1 MTLALSGRSVL
12 TFVTHV
18 PFSLPAVRPSFRHR
32 SYIHCVPPRP
42 RLRRAVTSLSTQSA
56 ADTKKRVVF
65 LGTPQVAAKT
75 LSILHAASKQVDS
88 TFDICAVVSQP
99 PAPVGRKRVLTPS
112 PVHALAETLSISTVL
127 TPSKAGDTDFINSLV
142 ALSPDLCITA
152 AYGNFLPTKFL
163 NVPRFGTL
171 NIHPSLLPAFR
182 GAAPVPRALEQGV
195 HETGVCILYTVL
207 KMDAGP
213 IVHSITRPLQGDEHA
228 PELLEELFD
237 TGTHALVELLPKV
250 WTESLKL
257 SPQDENLATHA
268 PKLAKDEA
276 RLSFTENA
284 RIVHNKVRAFAG
296 WPGTWADFVIVHP
309 DEHDGNTTGK
319 KQAKGEEI
327 RLKVVR
333 TTVLREEGG
342 MCFSV
347 HNVSFDEKQ
356 GYLRVTCGD
365 GSMLGINEVQP
376 PGKKVMDAR
385 SFWNGLRGKSLE
397 RKRLPY

>member
-1 MTLALSGRSVL
+1 MTLALFGRSVL
-12 TFVTHV
+12 TFATHV

-32 SYIHCVPPRP
+32 SHVHCVPPHHRHR
-42 RLRRAVTSLSTQSA
+42 RLVTSLSVQSA
-56 ADTKKRVVF
+56 PDAKKRVVF

-75 LSILHAASKQVDS
+75 LSILHGASKRVDS
-88 TFDICAVVSQP
+88 TFNICAVVSQP
-99 PAPVGRKRVLTPS
+99 PALVGRKRVLTPS
-112 PVHALAETLSISTVL
+112 PVHALAETLSISTIL
-127 TPSKAGDTDFINSLV
+127 TPSKAGDADFINSLV

-163 NVPRFGTL
+163 KVPRFGTL

-213 IVHSITRPLQGDEHA
+213 IAHSVKRPLHGDEHA
-228 PELLEELFD
+228 PNLLEELFD
-237 TGTHALVELLPKV
+237 TGAHALVDLLPNV
-250 WTESLKL
+250 WTESLTL
-257 SPQDENLATHA
+257 SPQDESLATHA

-276 RLSFTENA
+276 RLTFIENA

-296 WPGTWADFVIVHP
+296 WPGTWADFVVVNSDDP
-309 DEHDGNTTGK
+309 DGTAGK

-333 TTVLREEGG
+333 TTVLRDEGG

-365 GSMLGINEVQP
+365 GSMLGIIEVQP

-397 RKRLPY
+397 RRRLPY